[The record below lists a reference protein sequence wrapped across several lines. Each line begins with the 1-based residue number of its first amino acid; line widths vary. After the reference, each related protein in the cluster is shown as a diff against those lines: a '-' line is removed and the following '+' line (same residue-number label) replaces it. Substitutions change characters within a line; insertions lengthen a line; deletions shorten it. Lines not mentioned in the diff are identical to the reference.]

1 MNNRGQNQSH
11 QRKFEGM
18 YTNPNQFPQAVQV
31 QNPGYIISGP
41 RNPRH
46 YVNPGAHNVSDMK
59 NNHMTNMAHSQIQ
72 MVPTHISQRQQAL
85 PHHIRPNAPRNL
97 PRGPFQYQ
105 VYLPSNVAYQGTS
118 NHPAYYPFGPQQASQ
133 TAVIMPYVNYPTN
146 QQGMFYSQSTRPI
159 QMTNLPQ
166 GPQNPP
172 VANMSNAQNSHGQS
186 LIVQSQPMDMAPN
199 TQPLQQ
205 VSQQPSTTPMQI
217 TEASSRPA
225 RKKTLIKII
234 DPNTGREIDLNNSL
248 QGPPSADE
256 LEKMKV
262 QSQFQSQV
270 QSAVKKDDTKLSDN
284 NPNNEGGE
292 KVRNEFQTQVKKL
305 ASESTLPPKAIEVDT
320 QVSEEVVSE
329 VEEISV
335 DSTNIEE
342 VPVAINDPIDIDIGG
357 LTINTE
363 DTSVDVNEVEI
374 ETTPTN
380 ILPSSTAPPEVE
392 IQNADITN
400 ISEDP
405 IPLKKNTDEES
416 VKSVKPKKTKIKKKN
431 NQQKNLVKLDANEG
445 IKVDTTIETTTIEP
459 VIESK
464 TTDILKQQE
473 NKENENNNHNS
484 SKNEEEE
491 SIIPKPEEL
500 LQQPEETQNNG
511 LQHKTVVE
519 DAAPKLPSYLDNL
532 PYAEGQW
539 SIKNPTGKKVYSKL
553 FLMQLGSEA
562 VCQKKPDILRNWS
575 NLTKLSSTPQF
586 NSSGGMMVPNL
597 PRSQSASATG
607 FMPSY
612 FKPGNSQRGSGMPTM
627 QPGAKRNSSQG
638 KTASKT
644 AKPNTIHMSLSLRE
658 EVKLNQTENAWVP
671 TAAKKATK
679 SEVVKTKNEEEQKND
694 EVNKSVRSILN
705 KITPD
710 NMPSL
715 TERFKALPIDT
726 IERLEKTI
734 DLVFEKAIEEQ
745 SFAPLYASLCSA
757 MQSVQVSSK
766 DGKTASF
773 KKLIIS
779 KCQSLFE
786 LDKAQEMDS
795 AKKLTEINS
804 CKDPEKKKELQLE
817 FEENERRLRKRSVGN
832 CRFIGE
838 LFKQKILTPNIMLY
852 CIVHL
857 VTKHVEEPLECL
869 CNLLKTVG
877 KELEQSYDLNDT
889 FDKLKALTSRD
900 MKSKI
905 PSRIKFMIQDVI
917 DLRRDK
923 WIPRRTDSK
932 PKMIN
937 EIEND
942 VKNEAIE
949 QQSITLAYN
958 RPEKRDHHRGDD
970 KFRGG
975 ENKSRRGNE
984 NEWNVVQNN
993 TKYKQP
999 NYQIDQSKLQGFKE
1013 NTSVTT
1019 LGPPKWSFT
1028 SGKNMTF
1035 TSSNPYAVL
1044 NDDKKSSNSPQIMSN
1059 KNTSRKPVISESE
1072 ERQRMMSGVAS
1083 MMPQFAQSTPSIN
1096 SSSSS
1101 QPKEAVEEPVSELDS
1116 VMTNK
1121 ISMKC
1126 KNILLEYEQMQNLDD
1141 IIYSLSEDETSVIRT
1156 RHEEFVTS
1164 MSLITLDSS
1173 PITRT
1178 TVAGKIFAELL
1189 SKKILSMDAITRGI
1203 DAVLKEWNDYLMDYP
1218 QFFSYIAAIIAPL
1231 LLSQNASF
1239 DFNNLKDSCTSIRPD
1254 NSSKFFTEVLNKIL
1268 SSKETQN
1275 IKEQLGGIL
1284 WIYNKW
1290 RTSEYVPLDV
1300 FMPNNQINKYFKN
1313 DRIGVF
1319 LLSIAMYDK
1328 MKMTDSK
1335 PLYDVLHSWISTNI
1349 SAEIIKCPQFVR
1361 ALTIA
1366 IVIVCSKPNH
1376 SYEDFFDHV
1385 HVKLLTCYIRSEPLP
1400 EPEIQARE
1408 VQCLYGIQIMSA
1420 ALEHPGGMVLR
1431 LFHKLYQDSV
1441 ISKESFELWKKED
1454 EFKAG
1459 FDEDLETKTMAV
1471 VVLNSFFLSL
1481 AANDSDEEETAE

>member
-1 MNNRGQNQSH
+1 MNSRGQNQSH

-18 YTNPNQFPQAVQV
+18 YPNPNHQFPQAVQV
-31 QNPGYIISGP
+31 QNPGYIIGGP
-41 RNPRH
+41 RNRH
-46 YVNPGAHNVSDMK
+46 YVNPSTHNVSDMK
-59 NNHMTNMAHSQIQ
+59 NNHMTNMTHGQIQ
-72 MVPTHISQRQQAL
+72 MVPTHISQRQPL
-85 PHHIRPNAPRNL
+85 SHHIRPNAPRNL

-105 VYLPSNVAYQGTS
+105 VYLPTNVAYQGS
-118 NHPAYYPFGPQQASQ
+118 GNHPTAYYPFNPQQTSQ
-133 TAVIMPYVNYPTN
+133 TAVIMPYYNTN
-146 QQGMFYSQSTRPI
+146 QQGMFFTPSSRPI

-199 TQPLQQ
+199 TQPMQQ
-205 VSQQPSTTPMQI
+205 VPQQPSTTPMQI
-217 TEASSRPA
+217 PEASRTV
-225 RKKTLIKII
+225 RKKNIIKII
-234 DPNTGREIDLNNSL
+234 DPNTGCEVDLNNSL
-248 QGPPSADE
+248 QGPPTADE

-270 QSAVKKDDTKLSDN
+270 QSAVKKDDIKSPDN
-284 NPNNEGGE
+284 NLNIEGE
-292 KVRNEFQTQVKKL
+292 DKVRNEFQSQVKKL
-305 ASESTLPPKAIEVDT
+305 ASESTLGSSNAIEVD
-320 QVSEEVVSE
+320 QVSEEVTSE

-335 DSTNIEE
+335 ISTNIEE
-342 VPVAINDPIDIDIGG
+342 VPVVISDPTSIDVG
-357 LTINTE
+357 LAINTE
-363 DTSVDVNEVEI
+363 DTTLETLDVKESEL
-374 ETTPTN
+374 ETPINTVP
-380 ILPSSTAPPEVE
+380 ISTTSPDVQK
-392 IQNADITN
+392 QNTDVINT
-400 ISEDP
+400 SEDP
-405 IPLKKNTDEES
+405 IISKKNIDEES
-416 VKSVKPKKTKIKKKN
+416 VKSVKPKKSKIKKKN
-431 NQQKNLVKLDANEG
+431 NQQKNLVKSDVNDG
-445 IKVDTTIETTTIEP
+445 MNVDNSIEPSTIEP

-464 TTDILKQQE
+464 TDIVKQQE

-484 SKNEEEE
+484 KNEEEE
-491 SIIPKPEEL
+491 ESVISKPEEL
-500 LQQPEETQNNG
+500 LQQPEEIQNNG
-511 LQHKTVVE
+511 LKHEPVE
-519 DAAPKLPSYLDNL
+519 NAAPKLPSYLEKL

-539 SIKNPTGKKVYSKL
+539 SITNPSGKKVYSKV
-553 FLMQLGSEA
+553 FLLQLGSES
-562 VCQKKPDILRNWS
+562 VCQKKPDVLNNWG
-575 NLTKLSSTPQF
+575 NLIKLSSAPQF
-586 NSSGGMMVPNL
+586 NSLGGMVPNL

-612 FKPGNSQRGSGMPTM
+612 FKAGNSQRGSGMPIM
-627 QPGAKRNSSQG
+627 PGAKRNSSQG

-679 SEVVKTKNEEEQKND
+679 SEASKTKNEEEQKNE
-694 EVNKSVRSILN
+694 EVNKNVRSILN

-726 IERLEKTI
+726 IQRLEKTI

-757 MQSVQVSSK
+757 MQSVQVNSK

-795 AKKLTEINS
+795 AKKLTEIDS
-804 CKDPEKKKELQLE
+804 CKDPEKKKELQIE
-817 FEENERRLRKRSVGN
+817 YEENERRLRKRSVGN

-852 CIVHL
+852 CIVNL
-857 VTKHVEEPLECL
+857 VTKHNEEPLECL

-877 KELEQSYDLNDT
+877 KELEESYNLNDT
-889 FDKLKALTSRD
+889 FDKLRALTSRE

-932 PKMIN
+932 PKLIN

-949 QQSITLAYN
+949 QQSISLSYN

-975 ENKSRRGNE
+975 DNKSRRGNE
-984 NEWNVVQNN
+984 NEWNVVQTN
-993 TKYKQP
+993 TKYKQQ
-999 NYQIDQSKLQGFKE
+999 NYTIDQNKLLGIKD
-1013 NTSVTT
+1013 NTSMTT

-1028 SGKNMTF
+1028 TGKNTTF

-1044 NDDKKSSNSPQIMSN
+1044 NDDKKSSNSSQIMSN

-1083 MMPQFAQSTPSIN
+1083 MMPQFAQPTPSIN
-1096 SSSSS
+1096 SSSS
-1101 QPKEAVEEPVSELDS
+1101 QPKEPVEGANVIPIPDRI
-1116 VMTNK
+1116 N
-1121 ISMKC
+1121 MKC
-1126 KNILLEYEQMQNLDD
+1126 KNILLEYEQLQNLDD
-1141 IIYSLSEDETSVIRT
+1141 IIYSLSEDESSVIRT

-1164 MSLITLDSS
+1164 MSLITLDNS

-1189 SKKILSMDAITRGI
+1189 SKKILSMEAITQGI
-1203 DAVLKEWNDYLMDYP
+1203 DAVLKDWNDYLMDYP
-1218 QFFSYIAAIIAPL
+1218 QFFSYIAAIITPL

-1268 SSKETQN
+1268 SSKETQD

-1300 FMPNNQINKYFKN
+1300 FMPNNQINKFFKN

-1328 MKMTDSK
+1328 MKLTDSK
-1335 PLYDVLHSWISTNI
+1335 LLYDILHSWISVNI
-1349 SAEIIKCPQFVR
+1349 GAEIIKCPQFVR

-1420 ALEHPGGMVLR
+1420 ALEHPGGMVLK

-1441 ISKESFELWKKED
+1441 ISKESFELWKKEV

-1481 AANDSDEEETAE
+1481 AANDSDEDETVE

>member
-1 MNNRGQNQSH
+1 MNNRGPNQSH
-11 QRKFEGM
+11 QRKLEGM
-18 YTNPNQFPQAVQV
+18 FPNSNQYPQVQV
-31 QNPGYIISGP
+31 QNQGYIFSGP
-41 RNPRH
+41 RNSRH
-46 YVNPGAHNVSDMK
+46 FVNPGAHNVSDMK

-72 MVPTHISQRQQAL
+72 MVPTHITQRQPTL

-105 VYLPSNVAYQGTS
+105 VYLPGNVAYQGTS
-118 NHPAYYPFGPQQASQ
+118 NHTFYPFSPQQASQ
-133 TAVIMPYVNYPTN
+133 TALIMPYVNYPTN
-146 QQGMFYSQSTRPI
+146 QQGVFYSQPTRPI
-159 QMTNLPQ
+159 QMTNLTQ

-205 VSQQPSTTPMQI
+205 VSQQPSTTPLQI
-217 TEASSRPA
+217 TESSSRTV
-225 RKKTLIKII
+225 RKKNIIKIV
-234 DPNTGREIDLNNSL
+234 DPNTGREVDLNNSL
-248 QGPPSADE
+248 QGP
-256 LEKMKV
+256 
-262 QSQFQSQV
+262 
-270 QSAVKKDDTKLSDN
+270 
-284 NPNNEGGE
+284 PNNEGGE
-292 KVRNEFQTQVKKL
+292 KVRNEFQSQVKKL
-305 ASESTLPPKAIEVDT
+305 ASESTLSSKAIEVDT
-320 QVSEEVVSE
+320 QVSEEVIIIG

-342 VPVAINDPIDIDIGG
+342 VSATKSDSIDIGG

-363 DTSVDVNEVEI
+363 DSSLDVTEVEI
-374 ETTPTN
+374 EMTTTN
-380 ILPSSTAPPEVE
+380 LLPSSTTPPEVQKQ
-392 IQNADITN
+392 IADVTN

-405 IPLKKNTDEES
+405 ILLKKSTDEES
-416 VKSVKPKKTKIKKKN
+416 IKSAKPKKTKIKKKN

-445 IKVDTTIETTTIEP
+445 IKVDNSIETTTIEQP

-484 SKNEEEE
+484 KNEEKE
-491 SIIPKPEEL
+491 SIIPKPEEV

-511 LQHKTVVE
+511 IQHKPVVE

-539 SIKNPTGKKVYSKL
+539 SVTNPTGKKVYSKL
-553 FLMQLGSEA
+553 FLLQLGSEA
-562 VCQKKPDILRNWS
+562 VCQKKPDILRNWI
-575 NLTKLSSTPQF
+575 NLTNFSSLPQF
-586 NSSGGMMVPNL
+586 NSSGRMVP
-597 PRSQSASATG
+597 PMSQSASATG
-607 FMPSY
+607 FMPAY
-612 FKPGNSQRGSGMPTM
+612 FKPGNSQRGMPIM

-638 KTASKT
+638 KTTSKT

-671 TAAKKATK
+671 TAAKRATK
-679 SEVVKTKNEEEQKND
+679 SEVSKTKNEEEQKNE

-745 SFAPLYASLCSA
+745 SFAPLYSSLCSA
-757 MQSVQVSSK
+757 MQSVQVNSK
-766 DGKTASF
+766 DGKTVSF

-852 CIVHL
+852 CIVNL

-889 FDKLKALTSRD
+889 FDKLKALTSRE

-949 QQSITLAYN
+949 QQSMSLAYN

-984 NEWNVVQNN
+984 SEWNIVQNN
-993 TKYKQP
+993 TKYKQH
-999 NYQIDQSKLQGFKE
+999 NYTIDQSKLQGFKE

-1028 SGKNMTF
+1028 TGKNTTF
-1035 TSSNPYAVL
+1035 TSSNPYAIL
-1044 NDDKKSSNSPQIMSN
+1044 NDDKKSSNSSQIMSN
-1059 KNTSRKPVISESE
+1059 KNTTRKPVILESE
-1072 ERQRMMSGVAS
+1072 ERQRMMSGVARLSGVAS
-1083 MMPQFAQSTPSIN
+1083 MMPQYAQPTPSIY

-1101 QPKEAVEEPVSELDS
+1101 QPKETVEEPVSELDS
-1116 VMTNK
+1116 KVAHK
-1121 ISMKC
+1121 IKMIC
-1126 KNILLEYEQMQNLDD
+1126 KNTLHEYELLHNLGD
-1141 IIYSLSEDETSVIRT
+1141 IIYLLTEDKNSVICT

-1164 MSLITLDSS
+1164 MSLTALDNS
-1173 PITRT
+1173 PMAQ
-1178 TVAGKIFAELL
+1178 TVTGKMFAELL
-1189 SKKILSMDAITRGI
+1189 SKKIISMDAITRGI
-1203 DAVLKEWNDYLMDYP
+1203 DAVLKDWNDYLMDYP

-1239 DFNNLKDSCTSIRPD
+1239 DFNNFKDCCTSIRPD
-1254 NSSKFFTEVLNKIL
+1254 NSSKLFTEVLNKIL

-1431 LFHKLYQDSV
+1431 LFNKLYQDSV

-1454 EFKAG
+1454 EFKPG

>member
-1 MNNRGQNQSH
+1 MNNRGQNPSH
-11 QRKFEGM
+11 QRKTYEGM
-18 YTNPNQFPQAVQV
+18 YPNPNQFPQAVQV
-31 QNPGYIISGP
+31 QNPGYLIGGP
-41 RNPRH
+41 RNSRH
-46 YVNPGAHNVSDMK
+46 YGNSG
-59 NNHMTNMAHSQIQ
+59 QIQ
-72 MVPTHISQRQQAL
+72 MVPHISQRQQL

-105 VYLPSNVAYQGTS
+105 LYHVPTNVAYQGTS
-118 NHPAYYPFGPQQASQ
+118 NHASYYQYSSPQASQ
-133 TAVIMPYVNYPTN
+133 TLLMPTFVNYNTN
-146 QQGMFYSQSTRPI
+146 QQAMFFSQPTRPI
-159 QMTNLPQ
+159 QMTNLTQ

-172 VANMSNAQNSHGQS
+172 VATMSNAQNSHGQS
-186 LIVQSQPMDMAPN
+186 LIVQSQQMDMAPN

-217 TEASSRPA
+217 TEASSRPT
-225 RKKTLIKII
+225 RIKNIIKII
-234 DPNTGREIDLNNSL
+234 DPSTGEEVDLNNSL

-262 QSQFQSQV
+262 QTQFQSQV

-284 NPNNEGGE
+284 NTNNEGGE
-292 KVRNEFQTQVKKL
+292 KVRNEFQSQVKKL
-305 ASESTLPPKAIEVDT
+305 ASESTSVPSKAIEVDT
-320 QVSEEVVSE
+320 QVSEEVVNE

-335 DSTNIEE
+335 DSVNIEE
-342 VPVAINDPIDIDIGG
+342 VPIAINNSIDNDIGSV
-357 LTINTE
+357 TINTE
-363 DTSVDVNEVEI
+363 DTTLVVNESEI

-380 ILPSSTAPPEVE
+380 ILPSSTITPPEIQV
-392 IQNADITN
+392 QNADITN
-400 ISEDP
+400 VSEDP
-405 IPLKKNTDEES
+405 ILLKKNTDEET

-431 NQQKNLVKLDANEG
+431 NQQKNLVKVDASDG
-445 IKVDTTIETTTIEP
+445 IKVDNTLETTTIEP
-459 VIESK
+459 AIESK
-464 TTDILKQQE
+464 TNDISKKQE

-484 SKNEEEE
+484 KNEEEE
-491 SIIPKPEEL
+491 IIIPKQEEL

-511 LQHKTVVE
+511 IKHEPLVE
-519 DAAPKLPSYLDNL
+519 QAAPKLPSYLDNL

-539 SIKNPTGKKVYSKL
+539 SVTNPTGKKVYSKS
-553 FLMQLGSEA
+553 FLIKLGGEA
-562 VCQKKPDILRNWS
+562 VCQKKPDVLRNWS
-575 NLTKLSSTPQF
+575 NLTKSSSAPQF
-586 NSSGGMMVPNL
+586 NSLGGMVSNS

-612 FKPGNSQRGSGMPTM
+612 FKPGNSQRGSGMPIM

-679 SEVVKTKNEEEQKND
+679 SDVVKTKNEEELKND

-710 NMPSL
+710 NTPSL

-852 CIVHL
+852 CIVNL

-975 ENKSRRGNE
+975 ENKGRRGNE

-993 TKYKQP
+993 TKYKQ
-999 NYQIDQSKLQGFKE
+999 QSFTFDQTKLQALKE
-1013 NTSVTT
+1013 PTVFA
-1019 LGPPKWSFT
+1019 LAPHKWSFS
-1028 SGKNMTF
+1028 SGKNSSF
-1035 TSSNPYAVL
+1035 TSSNTYAVL
-1044 NDDKKSSNSPQIMSN
+1044 NDDKKLSSSSQIMSN
-1059 KNTSRKPVISESE
+1059 KNTSRKPVISEIE

-1083 MMPQFAQSTPSIN
+1083 MMPQFAQPNPSIN
-1096 SSSSS
+1096 SSGS
-1101 QPKEAVEEPVSELDS
+1101 QPKETVEDPISELDPEIA
-1116 VMTNK
+1116 NK
-1121 ISMKC
+1121 INMKC

-1156 RHEEFVTS
+1156 RHEEFVKS

-1189 SKKILSMDAITRGI
+1189 SKKILSMEAITRGI
-1203 DAVLKEWNDYLMDYP
+1203 DAVLKDWNDYLMDYP
-1218 QFFSYIAAIIAPL
+1218 QFFSYIAAITAPL
-1231 LLSQNASF
+1231 LLSQSASF

-1268 SSKETQN
+1268 KSKETQN
-1275 IKEQLGGIL
+1275 IKEKLGGIL

-1300 FMPNNQINKYFKN
+1300 FMPNNQINKYYKN

-1335 PLYDVLHSWISTNI
+1335 LLYDILHSWISDNI

-1400 EPEIQARE
+1400 VPEIQARE

-1454 EFKAG
+1454 EFKPG

-1471 VVLNSFFLSL
+1471 VVLNSFFCSL
-1481 AANDSDEEETAE
+1481 ATNDSDEDDTAE

>member
-1 MNNRGQNQSH
+1 MND
-11 QRKFEGM
+11 
-18 YTNPNQFPQAVQV
+18 PNQFPQAVV
-31 QNPGYIISGP
+31 QNPGYVISGP

-46 YVNPGAHNVSDMK
+46 YVTPGAHNVSDMK
-59 NNHMTNMAHSQIQ
+59 NNHMTNMAHGQIQ
-72 MVPTHISQRQQAL
+72 MVPAHLSQRQQTL

-105 VYLPSNVAYQGTS
+105 LYLPGNVAYQGTS
-118 NHPAYYPFGPQQASQ
+118 NHPAYYPFTPQQASQ
-133 TAVIMPYVNYPTN
+133 TAVIMPYVNYPN
-146 QQGMFYSQSTRPI
+146 QQGLFYSQPTRPI
-159 QMTNLPQ
+159 QLSNLQQ

-186 LIVQSQPMDMAPN
+186 LIVQSQPMDMTPN

-217 TEASSRPA
+217 TEASSRPV
-225 RKKTLIKII
+225 RKKVLIQII
-234 DPNTGREIDLNNSL
+234 DPNTGREVDLNNSL

-270 QSAVKKDDTKLSDN
+270 QSAVKKDDTKSSDN
-284 NPNNEGGE
+284 NLNNEGGE
-292 KVRNEFQTQVKKL
+292 KVRNEFQSQVKKL
-305 ASESTLPPKAIEVDT
+305 ASESTLVPSKAIEVDT
-320 QVSEEVVSE
+320 QVSEEVISE

-342 VPVAINDPIDIDIGG
+342 VPVAISDAIDISIGG
-357 LTINTE
+357 LTINSE
-363 DTSVDVNEVEI
+363 DTTLDVNESEI
-374 ETTPTN
+374 EPTPTN
-380 ILPSSTAPPEVE
+380 ILPSSTTPPEVQM
-392 IQNADITN
+392 QNADVANT
-400 ISEDP
+400 SEDP
-405 IPLKKNTDEES
+405 ILLKKTTDEES

-431 NQQKNLVKLDANEG
+431 NQQKNLVKSDANDG
-445 IKVDTTIETTTIEP
+445 IKVDTIETTTVEP

-464 TTDILKQQE
+464 TTDILKHQE

-484 SKNEEEE
+484 KNEEEE
-491 SIIPKPEEL
+491 SIIPKAEEL
-500 LQQPEETQNNG
+500 SLQPEETQNNG
-511 LQHKTVVE
+511 IKHEPIVE
-519 DAAPKLPSYLDNL
+519 NAAPKLPSYLDNL

-539 SIKNPTGKKVYSKL
+539 SVTNPTGKKVYSKL

-562 VCQKKPDILRNWS
+562 VCQKKPDVLRNWS
-575 NLTKLSSTPQF
+575 NITKLSSTPQF
-586 NSSGGMMVPNL
+586 NSSGGIPNL

-612 FKPGNSQRGSGMPTM
+612 FKLGNSQRGSGMPIM

-679 SEVVKTKNEEEQKND
+679 SEVAKTKNEEEQKND

-745 SFAPLYASLCSA
+745 SFAPLYASLCAA

-852 CIVHL
+852 CIVNL

-949 QQSITLAYN
+949 QQSISLAYN

-975 ENKSRRGNE
+975 DNKSRRGNE

-993 TKYKQP
+993 TKYKQQ
-999 NYQIDQSKLQGFKE
+999 NYTIDQSKLQGFKE
-1013 NTSVTT
+1013 NTNVTT

-1028 SGKNMTF
+1028 TGKNMTF
-1035 TSSNPYAVL
+1035 TSSNLYAVL

-1059 KNTSRKPVISESE
+1059 KNSSRKPVVISEIE

-1083 MMPQFAQSTPSIN
+1083 MMMPQFAQPIPPTN
-1096 SSSSS
+1096 SSSS
-1101 QPKEAVEEPVSELDS
+1101 QPKETVEEPVSELDS
-1116 VMTNK
+1116 EMADK
-1121 ISMKC
+1121 INMKC

-1141 IIYSLSEDETSVIRT
+1141 IIYSLSEDQTSVIRT
-1156 RHEEFVTS
+1156 RHEEFVKST
-1164 MSLITLDSS
+1164 SLITLDSS

-1189 SKKILSMDAITRGI
+1189 SKKILSMEAINRGI
-1203 DAVLKEWNDYLMDYP
+1203 DAVLKDWNDYLMDYP

-1335 PLYDVLHSWISTNI
+1335 LLYDILHSWISDNI

-1400 EPEIQARE
+1400 VPEIQARE

-1454 EFKAG
+1454 EFKTG

-1481 AANDSDEEETAE
+1481 AANDSDEEDTAE

>member
-1 MNNRGQNQSH
+1 
-11 QRKFEGM
+11 M
-18 YTNPNQFPQAVQV
+18 YSNPNHQFPQAVQV
-31 QNPGYIISGP
+31 QNPGYIVSGP
-41 RNPRH
+41 RNSRH
-46 YVNPGAHNVSDMK
+46 YVNPSTHNVGDMK
-59 NNHMTNMAHSQIQ
+59 NNHMTNMPHGQIQ
-72 MVPTHISQRQQAL
+72 MVPAHISQRQ
-85 PHHIRPNAPRNL
+85 PT
-97 PRGPFQYQ
+97 
-105 VYLPSNVAYQGTS
+105 VYLPSNVAYQGSS
-118 NHPAYYPFGPQQASQ
+118 NHPATYYPFTPQQTSQ
-133 TAVIMPYVNYPTN
+133 AAVIMPYLNYSTN
-146 QQGMFYSQSTRPI
+146 QQGMFFTPPSRPI

-199 TQPLQQ
+199 TQPMQQ
-205 VSQQPSTTPMQI
+205 VPQQPSTTPMQI
-217 TEASSRPA
+217 PEASRPV
-225 RKKTLIKII
+225 RKKTIIQII
-234 DPNTGREIDLNNSL
+234 DPTTGREVDLNNSL
-248 QGPPSADE
+248 QGPPTADE

-270 QSAVKKDDTKLSDN
+270 QSAVKKDDIKSPDN
-284 NPNNEGGE
+284 NLNNEGE
-292 KVRNEFQTQVKKL
+292 DKVRNEFQSQVKKL
-305 ASESTLPPKAIEVDT
+305 ASESVLGSLNAIEVDT
-320 QVSEEVVSE
+320 QVSEEVTSE
-329 VEEISV
+329 VEEIIV
-335 DSTNIEE
+335 STNTEE
-342 VPVAINDPIDIDIGG
+342 VPVVISDPTSIDLGA
-357 LTINTE
+357 TINAE
-363 DTSVDVNEVEI
+363 DTALETLDVKESEL
-374 ETTPTN
+374 ETPIN
-380 ILPSSTAPPEVE
+380 IVPISTTSPE
-392 IQNADITN
+392 IQIQSTDVIN

-405 IPLKKNTDEES
+405 IISKKNIDEES
-416 VKSVKPKKTKIKKKN
+416 NKSVKPKKSKIKKKN
-431 NQQKNLVKLDANEG
+431 NQQKNLVKSDVNDG
-445 IKVDTTIETTTIEP
+445 INVDNSIDPSTIEP
-459 VIESK
+459 VFESK
-464 TTDILKQQE
+464 TDIVKQQE

-484 SKNEEEE
+484 KNEEE
-491 SIIPKPEEL
+491 SIISKPEEL
-500 LQQPEETQNNG
+500 LQQPEEIQNNG
-511 LQHKTVVE
+511 HKHEPVE
-519 DAAPKLPSYLDNL
+519 NAAPKLPSYLEKL

-539 SIKNPTGKKVYSKL
+539 SVTNPTGKKVYSKA
-553 FLMQLGSEA
+553 FLLQLGIES
-562 VCQKKPDILRNWS
+562 VCQKKPDVLNNWS
-575 NLTKLSSTPQF
+575 NLIKQSSTTQF
-586 NSSGGMMVPNL
+586 NSLGGGMVPNL

-612 FKPGNSQRGSGMPTM
+612 VKPGYSQRGSGMPIM

-679 SEVVKTKNEEEQKND
+679 SDMSKTKNEEELKNE
-694 EVNKSVRSILN
+694 EVNKNVRSILN

-726 IERLEKTI
+726 IQRLEKTI

-757 MQSVQVSSK
+757 MQSVQVNSK

-852 CIVHL
+852 CIVNL

-877 KELEQSYDLNDT
+877 KELEESYNLNDT
-889 FDKLKALTSRD
+889 FDKLKALTSKE

-917 DLRRDK
+917 DLRKNK

-932 PKMIN
+932 PKLIN

-949 QQSITLAYN
+949 QQSISLGYN

-975 ENKSRRGNE
+975 DNKSRRGNE
-984 NEWNVVQNN
+984 SEWNIVQTN
-993 TKYKQP
+993 TKYKQH
-999 NYQIDQSKLQGFKE
+999 NYTIDQNKLLGIKD
-1013 NTSVTT
+1013 NTTMTT
-1019 LGPPKWSFT
+1019 LGPPKWSFS
-1028 SGKNMTF
+1028 SGNKNMTF

-1044 NDDKKSSNSPQIMSN
+1044 NDDKKSSNSSQIMSN

-1083 MMPQFAQSTPSIN
+1083 MMPQFAQPTPIN
-1096 SSSSS
+1096 SSSS
-1101 QPKEAVEEPVSELDS
+1101 QPKEPVEEVDPVAISD
-1116 VMTNK
+1116 K
-1121 ISMKC
+1121 INMKC
-1126 KNILLEYEQMQNLDD
+1126 KNILLEYEQLQNLDD
-1141 IIYSLSEDETSVIRT
+1141 IIYSLSEDQSSVIRT
-1156 RHEEFVTS
+1156 RHEEFVKS
-1164 MSLITLDSS
+1164 MSLITLDNS

-1189 SKKILSMDAITRGI
+1189 SKKILSMEAITQGI
-1203 DAVLKEWNDYLMDYP
+1203 DAVLKDWNDYLMDYP

-1254 NSSKFFTEVLNKIL
+1254 NSSKFFIEVLNKIL

-1300 FMPNNQINKYFKN
+1300 FMPNNQINKFFKN
-1313 DRIGVF
+1313 DRVGVF

-1328 MKMTDSK
+1328 MKLTDSK
-1335 PLYDVLHSWISTNI
+1335 LLYDILHSWISVNI

-1481 AANDSDEEETAE
+1481 AANDSDEDETVE

>member
-11 QRKFEGM
+11 PRKFEGM
-18 YTNPNQFPQAVQV
+18 YPNPNHQFPQAVQV

-41 RNPRH
+41 RNSRH
-46 YVNPGAHNVSDMK
+46 YVNPGTHNVSDMK
-59 NNHMTNMAHSQIQ
+59 NNHMTNMTHGQIQ
-72 MVPTHISQRQQAL
+72 MVPAHITQRQQAL
-85 PHHIRPNAPRNL
+85 SHHIRPNAPRNL

-105 VYLPSNVAYQGTS
+105 VYVPGNVAYQGSS
-118 NHPAYYPFGPQQASQ
+118 NHPATAYYPFNPQQASQ
-133 TAVIMPYVNYPTN
+133 AAVLMPYVNYPTN
-146 QQGMFYSQSTRPI
+146 QQVSLILFDISGMFYTPPTRPL

-186 LIVQSQPMDMAPN
+186 LIVQSQPMEMAPN
-199 TQPLQQ
+199 TQPMQQ
-205 VSQQPSTTPMQI
+205 VPQQPSTTPMQI
-217 TEASSRPA
+217 PEASRPV
-225 RKKTLIKII
+225 RKKTIIKII
-234 DPNTGREIDLNNSL
+234 DPSTGREVDLNNSL
-248 QGPPSADE
+248 QGPPTADE

-270 QSAVKKDDTKLSDN
+270 QSAVKKDDIKSSDN
-284 NPNNEGGE
+284 NPNNEGE
-292 KVRNEFQTQVKKL
+292 DKVRNEFQSQVKKL
-305 ASESTLPPKAIEVDT
+305 ASESVSEPSKAIEIDT
-320 QVSEEVVSE
+320 QVSEEVISE

-335 DSTNIEE
+335 VSTNIKEE
-342 VPVAINDPIDIDIGG
+342 SIITESTSIDAG
-357 LTINTE
+357 LTVNAEENSLDVKECEVETPINTE
-363 DTSVDVNEVEI
+363 
-374 ETTPTN
+374 
-380 ILPSSTAPPEVE
+380 PSSTTSPEVQ
-392 IQNADITN
+392 IQNADVIN

-405 IPLKKNTDEES
+405 IISKKNLDEES
-416 VKSVKPKKTKIKKKN
+416 IKSAQPKKSKIKKKN
-431 NQQKNLVKLDANEG
+431 NQQKNLVKSDANDG
-445 IKVDTTIETTTIEP
+445 INVNSIESAAIEP
-459 VIESK
+459 IIEPK
-464 TTDILKQQE
+464 TDIIKQQE
-473 NKENENNNHNS
+473 NKKNENNNHY
-484 SKNEEEE
+484 SKNEEE
-491 SIIPKPEEL
+491 SVISKPKEL
-500 LQQPEETQNNG
+500 QQQPEEIQNNG
-511 LQHKTVVE
+511 VKHEPVE
-519 DAAPKLPSYLDNL
+519 NATPKLPSYLEQL
-532 PYAEGQW
+532 PYTEEQW
-539 SIKNPTGKKVYSKL
+539 SITNPTGKKVYSKV
-553 FLMQLGSEA
+553 FLLQLGSETI
-562 VCQKKPDILRNWS
+562 CQKQPDVLNNWS
-575 NLTKLSSTPQF
+575 NLIKLSGAPQLK
-586 NSSGGMMVPNL
+586 SLG
-597 PRSQSASATG
+597 QS
-607 FMPSY
+607 
-612 FKPGNSQRGSGMPTM
+612 
-627 QPGAKRNSSQG
+627 GAKRSSSQR

-644 AKPNTIHMSLSLRE
+644 AKPNTIHLSLSLQE
-658 EVKLNQTENAWVP
+658 EVILNQTENAWVP

-679 SEVVKTKNEEEQKND
+679 SEVSKTKNEEEQKND
-694 EVNKSVRSILN
+694 EVNKNVRSILN

-726 IERLEKTI
+726 IQRLERTI

-757 MQSVQVSSK
+757 MQSVQVNSK

-795 AKKLTEINS
+795 AKKLTEITS

-852 CIVHL
+852 CIVNL

-877 KELEQSYDLNDT
+877 KELEQSYNLNDT
-889 FDKLKALTSRD
+889 FDKLKTLTSRD

-917 DLRRDK
+917 DLRRNK
-923 WIPRRTDSK
+923 WIPRHTDSK
-932 PKMIN
+932 PKFIN

-949 QQSITLAYN
+949 QQSISLGYN

-984 NEWNVVQNN
+984 NEWNVVQTN
-993 TKYKQP
+993 TKFKQQ
-999 NYQIDQSKLQGFKE
+999 NYTIDQNKLLSLKD
-1013 NTSVTT
+1013 NTSMTT
-1019 LGPPKWSFT
+1019 LGPPKWSFST
-1028 SGKNMTF
+1028 GKNMTF

-1044 NDDKKSSNSPQIMSN
+1044 NDDKKSSTSSQIMSN

-1083 MMPQFAQSTPSIN
+1083 MMMPQFAQPSPSIN
-1096 SSSSS
+1096 SSSS
-1101 QPKEAVEEPVSELDS
+1101 QPKEPAEEPTSELDNS
-1116 VMTNK
+1116 ISDK
-1121 ISMKC
+1121 INMKC
-1126 KNILLEYEQMQNLDD
+1126 KNILLEYEQLQNLDD
-1141 IIYSLSEDETSVIRT
+1141 IIYSLSEDQSSVIRT
-1156 RHEEFVTS
+1156 RHEEFVKS
-1164 MSLITLDSS
+1164 MSLITLDNS

-1189 SKKILSMDAITRGI
+1189 SKKILSMEAITQGI
-1203 DAVLKEWNDYLMDYP
+1203 DAVLKDWNDYLMDYP

-1254 NSSKFFTEVLNKIL
+1254 NSSKFFIEVLNKIL

-1300 FMPNNQINKYFKN
+1300 FMPNSQINKFFKN

-1328 MKMTDSK
+1328 MKLTDSK
-1335 PLYDVLHSWISTNI
+1335 LLYDILHSWISVNI

-1420 ALEHPGGMVLR
+1420 ALEHPGGMVLK

-1454 EFKAG
+1454 EFKSG

-1481 AANDSDEEETAE
+1481 AANDSDEDETVE

>member
-1 MNNRGQNQSH
+1 MNNRSQNQSH
-11 QRKFEGM
+11 PRKFEGM
-18 YTNPNQFPQAVQV
+18 YQNPNHQFPQAVQV

-41 RNPRH
+41 RNSRH
-46 YVNPGAHNVSDMK
+46 YVNPGTHNVSDMK
-59 NNHMTNMAHSQIQ
+59 NNHMTNMTHGQIQ

-85 PHHIRPNAPRNL
+85 SHHIRPNAPRNL

-105 VYLPSNVAYQGTS
+105 VYLPSNVAYQGSS
-118 NHPAYYPFGPQQASQ
+118 NHPTAYYPFTPQQASQ
-133 TAVIMPYVNYPTN
+133 TALLMPYVNYPTN
-146 QQGMFYSQSTRPI
+146 QQGMFFTPPTRPI

-186 LIVQSQPMDMAPN
+186 LIVQSQPMDMTPN
-199 TQPLQQ
+199 TQPMQQ
-205 VSQQPSTTPMQI
+205 VPQQPSTTPMQI
-217 TEASSRPA
+217 PESSRPV
-225 RKKTLIKII
+225 RKKTIIKII
-234 DPNTGREIDLNNSL
+234 DPNTGREVDLINSL
-248 QGPPSADE
+248 QGPPTADE

-270 QSAVKKDDTKLSDN
+270 QSAVKKDDIKSSDS
-284 NPNNEGGE
+284 NPNNEGE
-292 KVRNEFQTQVKKL
+292 DKVRNEFQSQVKKL
-305 ASESTLPPKAIEVDT
+305 ASESTLGSSKSIEVDA
-320 QVSEEVVSE
+320 QDSLEVISE
-329 VEEISV
+329 VEEISDV
-335 DSTNIEE
+335 STNVEE
-342 VPVAINDPIDIDIGG
+342 VPAAISDTTSFDVG
-357 LTINTE
+357 LTISTE
-363 DTSVDVNEVEI
+363 DTTTLDFKESELVETPI
-374 ETTPTN
+374 NIVPSCTT
-380 ILPSSTAPPEVE
+380 SPEVQ
-392 IQNADITN
+392 IQNTDVTI

-405 IPLKKNTDEES
+405 IISKKNIDEES
-416 VKSVKPKKTKIKKKN
+416 TKSVKPKKSKIKKKN
-431 NQQKNLVKLDANEG
+431 NQQKNLVKSDVNDGAN
-445 IKVDTTIETTTIEP
+445 VDNSIEPSTIEP

-464 TTDILKQQE
+464 TDILKQQE

-484 SKNEEEE
+484 KNKEEEI
-491 SIIPKPEEL
+491 IIPKSEEL
-500 LQQPEETQNNG
+500 LQQPEEIQKNNG
-511 LQHKTVVE
+511 LKQEPVEKTV
-519 DAAPKLPSYLDNL
+519 PKLPSYLEKL
-532 PYAEGQW
+532 PYTEEQW
-539 SIKNPTGKKVYSKL
+539 SITNPIGKKVYSKV
-553 FLMQLGSEA
+553 FLLALGNEA
-562 VCQKKPDILRNWS
+562 ICQKKPDVLNNWS
-575 NLTKLSSTPQF
+575 NLIKTSGATPF
-586 NSSGGMMVPNL
+586 NSGSLPPNL
-597 PRSQSASATG
+597 SRSQSASATG

-612 FKPGNSQRGSGMPTM
+612 FKPGNSQRGSGMPIM
-627 QPGAKRNSSQG
+627 PGAKRNSSQG
-638 KTASKT
+638 KTASKSS
-644 AKPNTIHMSLSLRE
+644 KPNTIHMSLSLRE

-679 SEVVKTKNEEEQKND
+679 SELSKTKNEEELKND
-694 EVNKSVRSILN
+694 EVNKNVRSILN

-710 NMPSL
+710 NMVSL

-726 IERLEKTI
+726 IHRLEKTI

-757 MQSVQVSSK
+757 MQSVQVNSK
-766 DGKTASF
+766 DGKTVSF

-795 AKKLTEINS
+795 AKKLAEINS
-804 CKDPEKKKELQLE
+804 CKDLEKKKELQLE
-817 FEENERRLRKRSVGN
+817 YEENERRVRKRSVGN

-852 CIVHL
+852 CIVNL

-877 KELEQSYDLNDT
+877 KELEQSFDLNEI

-923 WIPRRTDSK
+923 WVPRRTDSK
-932 PKMIN
+932 PKLIN

-949 QQSITLAYN
+949 QQSISLGYN
-958 RPEKRDHHRGDD
+958 RSEKRDHHRGDE

-984 NEWNVVQNN
+984 NEWNVVQTN
-993 TKYKQP
+993 TKYKQQ
-999 NYQIDQSKLQGFKE
+999 NYVIDQNKLQGIKD
-1013 NTSVTT
+1013 NSSMTT
-1019 LGPPKWSFT
+1019 LGPPKWSFST
-1028 SGKNMTF
+1028 GGKNTTF

-1044 NDDKKSSNSPQIMSN
+1044 NDDKKSSNSSQMMSN

-1083 MMPQFAQSTPSIN
+1083 MMPQFAQPTPSIP
-1096 SSSSS
+1096 SSNS
-1101 QPKEAVEEPVSELDS
+1101 QPKEPVEESASDLYAISE
-1116 VMTNK
+1116 K
-1121 ISMKC
+1121 INMKC
-1126 KNILLEYEQMQNLDD
+1126 KNILLEYEQLQNLDD
-1141 IIYSLSEDETSVIRT
+1141 IIYSLSEDKSSVIRT
-1156 RHEEFVTS
+1156 RHEEFVKS
-1164 MSLITLDSS
+1164 MSLITLDNS

-1189 SKKILSMDAITRGI
+1189 SKKILSMEAVTHGI
-1203 DAVLKEWNDYLMDYP
+1203 DAVLKDWNDYLMDYP

-1231 LLSQNASF
+1231 LLLQNASF
-1239 DFNNLKDSCTSIRPD
+1239 DFNNLKDCCTSIRPD
-1254 NSSKFFTEVLNKIL
+1254 NSSKFFIEVLNKIL

-1300 FMPNNQINKYFKN
+1300 FMPNNQINNFFKN

-1328 MKMTDSK
+1328 MKLTDSK
-1335 PLYDVLHSWISTNI
+1335 LLYDILHSWISVNI

-1420 ALEHPGGMVLR
+1420 ALEHPGGMVLK

-1481 AANDSDEEETAE
+1481 AANDSDEDETVE